1 MRLITAVID
10 NNKQG
15 RALSIRISKLLRLY
29 SYRYNSLKIKQL
41 EMGVLWAVTAAIFT
55 AVIYQY
61 IVRSSTSL
69 SPWQR
74 VVSRYLWIA
83 EDTPEVDIL
92 SPVNIVRYISS
103 IASTLKPPVSNRLL
117 YDEDIKVMIVGGP
130 NSRLDFHVEMG
141 EELFYQLKGSM
152 DLDII
157 TNHSSRETI
166 TIKEGEMFL
175 LPAGVPHSPQ
185 RYPETIG
192 VVFERSRRSHEMD
205 ALRWYVDHQSTEV
218 LYEEFFHCTDLGTQ
232 IKHVI
237 ENFNRLKASTANSTA
252 TKTANSDSHRREHN
266 ASVDTLLSA
275 AINAKIS
282 APFSLSERI
291 AQLSLSGSS
300 PEEIVSSSFHVQL
313 YRYSEDGVNVHVMSG
328 FHGKNIFLWQLF
340 GNSSLNIERLRPLHS
355 MLQSLH
361 TETVVLG
368 EGEVVMLSPRKRAQ
382 QVVLVINDPNSVL
395 MEITSEYV

>member
-1 MRLITAVID
+1 
-10 NNKQG
+10 
-15 RALSIRISKLLRLY
+15 
-29 SYRYNSLKIKQL
+29 
-41 EMGVLWAVTAAIFT
+41 MGVLWAVTAAIFT

-61 IVRSSTSL
+61 IVRSSASL

-83 EDTPEVDIL
+83 EDIPEVDIL

-103 IASTLKPPVSNRLL
+103 IANTLKPPVSNRLL

-130 NSRLDFHVEMG
+130 NSRMDFHVEMG

-192 VVFERSRRSHEMD
+192 VVFERSRLSHEMD

-218 LYEEFFHCTDLGTQ
+218 LYEEFFHCTDLGSQ

-237 ENFNRLKASTANSTA
+237 ENFNRLNASTANSTS

-291 AQLSLSGSS
+291 AQLSLIGSS
-300 PEEIVSSSFHVQL
+300 REEIVSSSFHVQL
-313 YRYSEDGVNVHVMSG
+313 YHYSEDGVNVHVMSG
-328 FHGKNIFLWQLF
+328 FHGKNVFLWQLF

-368 EGEVVMLSPRKRAQ
+368 EGEVVMLSPRERAQ

-395 MEITSEYV
+395 MEITSEHV